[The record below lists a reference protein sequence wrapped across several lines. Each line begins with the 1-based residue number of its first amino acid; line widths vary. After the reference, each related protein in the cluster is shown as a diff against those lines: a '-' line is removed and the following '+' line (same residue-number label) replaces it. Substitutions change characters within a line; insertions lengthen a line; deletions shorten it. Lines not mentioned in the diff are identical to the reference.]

1 MDILIV
7 IFASKDSILPS
18 IGLSVINNAAYQAA
32 LIDIQHIDDDLQVV
46 QHNQDPEKYVEEE
59 EDRVEIMG
67 TGIKI

>member
-1 MDILIV
+1 MIV
-7 IFASKDSILPS
+7 IFASEDSILPS

-59 EDRVEIMG
+59 EDRVKIMG

>member
-1 MDILIV
+1 MIV
-7 IFASKDSILPS
+7 IFASEDSILPS